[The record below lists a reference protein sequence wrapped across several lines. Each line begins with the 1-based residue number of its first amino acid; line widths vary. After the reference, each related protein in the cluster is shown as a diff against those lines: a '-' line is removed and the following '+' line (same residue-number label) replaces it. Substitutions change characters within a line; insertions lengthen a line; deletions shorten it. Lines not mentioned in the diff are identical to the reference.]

1 MRGVCDRI
9 RQEALVETQRTGRSS
24 DDDTATKPSA
34 SSSAT
39 AGPGHQTGSVAS
51 DGACRVMLLDG
62 NQIDIPLQ
70 VGNKGSP
77 YSTAEQTDRQAD
89 RSQPCVTLPLW
100 VKGKGSP

>member
-34 SSSAT
+34 SSA
-39 AGPGHQTGSVAS
+39 AGPGHQAGSVAS

-70 VGNKGSP
+70 VGNGGSR
-77 YSTAEQTDRQAD
+77 YSTAEQTERQAN
-89 RSQPCVTLPLW
+89 RSQPCVILSY
-100 VKGKGSP
+100 G

>member
-34 SSSAT
+34 SSA

-70 VGNKGSP
+70 VGNKGSR
-77 YSTAEQTDRQAD
+77 YSTAEQTERQAG
-89 RSQPCVTLPLW
+89 RSQPCVTLSY
-100 VKGKGSP
+100 G

>member
-34 SSSAT
+34 SSA

-51 DGACRVMLLDG
+51 DGVCRVMLLDG

-70 VGNKGSP
+70 VGNRGSP
-77 YSTAEQTDRQAD
+77 HSTAEQTDRQAN
-89 RSQPCVTLPLW
+89 RSQPCVILSY
-100 VKGKGSP
+100 G